1 MKVKLSNS
9 NQPSWKMVSV
19 KSHLPK
25 ELNVLDELAHNL
37 WWSWNQ
43 EAVELFDSIDHKLWH
58 KCGKNPVEL
67 LSRVSYERLE
77 ELAADKVMLAAIEK
91 VYKNFRAYMDVKPN
105 AKRASVAYFCMEYG
119 LNSVLKI

>member
-67 LSRVSYERLE
+67 LSSSRMSKALE
-77 ELAADKVMLAAIEK
+77 KFKADYDYIIL
-91 VYKNFRAYMDVKPN
+91 DH
-105 AKRASVAYFCMEYG
+105 
-119 LNSVLKI
+119 